1 LHLFFCFNA
10 RFILILF
17 KLKKLH
23 PVVVSSNIEIAP
35 EAFVLSFPRSFDF
48 IPGQVVAI
56 GTDLVAE
63 PRLYSISSGNQLD
76 EIWILYTVNP
86 DGLLTPE
93 LAKLSKGNTIYVSEP
108 FGRFTGNDDPAI
120 WIATG
125 TGIAPFASMFFSSPS
140 NNKILIQGNR
150 NLPGLYFYDEFSAK
164 LGPNYHPCCSREE
177 VEGCYHGRVTEFLQ
191 TFSIPDLSI
200 PFYLCGSAEMVVDVR
215 DILIEK
221 GVPYDKILAEIFF

>member
-1 LHLFFCFNA
+1 
-10 RFILILF
+10 
-17 KLKKLH
+17 LKKLN

-35 EAFVLSFPRSFDF
+35 EAFILSFPRSFDF
-48 IPGQVVAI
+48 IPGQVIAI

-63 PRLYSISSGNQLD
+63 PRLYSIASGNQLD

-93 LAKLSKGNTIYVSEP
+93 LAKLSKGNTVYVSEP

-125 TGIAPFASMFFSSPS
+125 TGIAPFASMFFTSPS

-164 LGPNYHPCCSREE
+164 
-177 VEGCYHGRVTEFLQ
+177 TW
-191 TFSIPDLSI
+191 TKLS
-200 PFYLCGSAEMVVDVR
+200 PVL
-215 DILIEK
+215 
-221 GVPYDKILAEIFF
+221 